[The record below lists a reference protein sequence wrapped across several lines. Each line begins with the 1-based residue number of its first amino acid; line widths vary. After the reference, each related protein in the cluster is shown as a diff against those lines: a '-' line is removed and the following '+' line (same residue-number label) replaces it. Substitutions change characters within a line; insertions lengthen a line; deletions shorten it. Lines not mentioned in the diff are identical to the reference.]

1 MTLNEFLL
9 DKTLTAVEIAEDFG
23 LIFNIYI
30 GEVGYGLDIDISN
43 VPYGTSLSIR
53 EDFTLEKILTTDWET
68 VGPVRAKYSVFY
80 VQHTHKRIK
89 DLDWLLL
96 NKSKFKKYSNSQV
109 FNLIKL
115 KEKLSIDNSCPF

>member
-53 EDFTLEKILTTDWET
+53 EDFTLENNIL
-68 VGPVRAKYSVFY
+68 SVNG
-80 VQHTHKRIK
+80 I
-89 DLDWLLL
+89 
-96 NKSKFKKYSNSQV
+96 
-109 FNLIKL
+109 
-115 KEKLSIDNSCPF
+115 SIDTTTTKMLQYLL

>member
-1 MTLNEFLL
+1 MKKEQIINMI
-9 DKTLTAVEIAEDFG
+9 DKKIIQSFSDG
-23 LIFNIYI
+23 LVVSVIQKELVNKKESFTK
-30 GEVGYGLDIDISN
+30 VVQSHK
-43 VPYGTSLSIR
+43 
-53 EDFTLEKILTTDWET
+53 EDFTLEKILNTDWET

-80 VQHTHKRIK
+80 VQHADKRIK

-96 NKSKFKKYSNSQV
+96 NKHKFKKYSNSQV